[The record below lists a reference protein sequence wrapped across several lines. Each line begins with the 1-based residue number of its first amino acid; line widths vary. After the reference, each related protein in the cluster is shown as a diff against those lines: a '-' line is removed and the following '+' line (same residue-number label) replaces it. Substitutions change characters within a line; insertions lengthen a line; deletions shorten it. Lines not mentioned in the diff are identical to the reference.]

1 MNENKKTLIYAGVAV
16 VLLILAIFTSPG
28 RITPEA
34 FLDQGEEFFPDFT
47 DPNEAA
53 TLEVVDFDEATGQP
67 RPFKV
72 TFRGSRWTIPSHH
85 DYPADARDRLA
96 MTAAGVIDIKK
107 EEFRTD
113 KVSDHEACGVVD
125 PLDETAGTAGRG
137 TRVTIKGQSDQV
149 LADFIVGLPVTGRP
163 SYRYV
168 RLPNQNRV
176 YSAKV
181 DVQFTTRFEDWI
193 ETDLLRLSTPKVEE
207 MVLADYSINE
217 QTLKVETHDNVM
229 LKKKDGVWSI
239 DKVAKGRQVDTTAVK
254 NLLTALTELRIVGV
268 RPKPEGLSA
277 NLRAAGG
284 QTQLTQTDLM
294 SLRDK
299 GFYLSRDNQ
308 LLSNEGELEV
318 FTTDGVLY
326 TLRFGEV
333 VYGTGL
339 AVTAGLED
347 DSKQKKD
354 ATGENRYL
362 FITAG
367 FDENYFKEPPRPSD
381 TSYIGKPET
390 ELTDADK
397 RNREMKATHDAWERK
412 VVVGRQMA
420 RDLSDR
426 FADWYYVIS
435 ADSYDK
441 INLTRSDLVT
451 SQ

>member
-53 TLEVVDFDEATGQP
+53 TLEVIDYNETTGRAQ
-67 RPFKV
+67 PFKV

-96 MTAAGVIDIKK
+96 QTAAGVIDIKK

-113 KVSDHEACGVVD
+113 KVSDHEACRVVD
-125 PLDETAGTAGRG
+125 PLDETAGSAGRG
-137 TRVTIKGQSDQV
+137 TRVTIKGQSDQI
-149 LADFIVGLPVTGRP
+149 LADFIVGAPVTGRP
-163 SYRYV
+163 NYRYV
-168 RLPNQNRV
+168 RLPGQNRV

-181 DVQFTTRFEDWI
+181 DVEFSTRFEDWI
-193 ETDLLRLSTPKVEE
+193 ETDLLRLSQPKVEE
-207 MVLADYSINE
+207 IMLANYSINE
-217 QTLKVETHDNVM
+217 QTLRVESRDNVA
-229 LKKKDGVWSI
+229 LKKSGVEWSI
-239 DKVAKGRQVDTTAVK
+239 DRLGKGQQLDTMAVK
-254 NLLTALTELRIVGV
+254 NLLTSLTQLRIVGV

-277 NLRAAGG
+277 NLRAATG
-284 QTQLTQTDLM
+284 QKQLTQADLM

-339 AVTAGLED
+339 AVTAGVED
-347 DSKQKKD
+347 DSQQKKD
-354 ATGENRYL
+354 ESSENRYL
-362 FITAG
+362 FITTA
-367 FDENYFKEPPRPSD
+367 FDENYFKEPLMPDD
-381 TSYIGKPET
+381 TSFIGKPET
-390 ELTDADK
+390 ELTETDK
-397 RNREMKATHDAWERK
+397 RNRSLKTSHDTWARK
-412 VVVGRQMA
+412 VAAGRQMA
-420 RDLSDR
+420 NELSDR

-441 INLTRSDLVT
+441 IHLSRKDLVT
-451 SQ
+451 TE